1 MTKLPLAL
9 AISAL
14 LTPALVLAQ
23 NADDH
28 PHPETKE
35 LDRVQV
41 TASPL
46 RSAIDDV
53 ARPISVL
60 AGAELDARKAGTL
73 GQTLEREAGVQSSF
87 FGAGVG
93 RPIIRGQEGARV
105 QTLSG
110 GMSSADVSTVSADHA
125 VSIEPFLAD
134 QIEVLRGPAVLLYG
148 SGAIAGAVNVVD
160 GRIPSEPVGAPLK
173 GRAEARFNDNDD
185 GKTGALR
192 LDGDIAGTGL
202 SWHLDGFRRDTHDYA
217 IPGYAFHAHLIEE
230 DLAEGGSLDEFVK
243 GKVPNSALETQGA
256 GAGLSWFGERGW
268 LGASLSRYESD
279 YGIPPGA
286 HAHEEAAPADLLPA
300 AEAGDAVRIGLR
312 QNRFDVKG
320 GLRDVGAFRELNLRF
335 SNNAYTHTE
344 FEGGTVGTR
353 FDNRARET
361 RLEAVQDTWRG
372 WNGAVGV
379 QYGTRDF
386 QAEGDEAFVPAS
398 RSRDAGLFVL
408 QEREFGAFKLEL
420 GARHDR
426 VRIASEVAP
435 ERTFSANSM
444 ALGGIWKLGEA
455 WHLSLNLDR
464 AQRAPTPEELLS
476 DGPHVATGTY
486 EIGDAALDTETAR
499 NIDLGLHLHSGRFE
513 GKLSLY
519 RNRYDGY
526 IYLRGIGAE
535 IDGLPA
541 ARWSQGDAEF
551 RGWEAEA
558 TVDLVENASGLWTLR
573 TSADRVQ
580 AELDGGAKL
589 PRIAPA
595 RVGAELLWERQGW
608 SARFGGMRVSAQNDV
623 AAGEEPTAGYTL
635 VNANVTYH
643 WDQGDTGYEVFL
655 DGRNLADAEARA
667 HTSFLKEIAPLPGRA
682 LTAGF
687 RVFF

>member
-14 LTPALVLAQ
+14 LTPALSLAQ
-23 NADDH
+23 NADEH
-28 PHPETKE
+28 PHPEAKE
-35 LDRVQV
+35 IDRVQV

-60 AGAELDARKAGTL
+60 AGAELDTRKAGTL

-160 GRIPSEPVGAPLK
+160 GRIPAEPVGAALK
-173 GRAEARFNDNDD
+173 GRAEVRYGDNDN

-202 SWHLDGFRRDTHDYA
+202 SWHLDGFRRDAGDYA

-243 GKVPNSALETQGA
+243 GTVLNSALETQGA
-256 GAGLSWFGERGW
+256 GAGLSWFGDRGW

-286 HAHEEAAPADLLPA
+286 HAHEEAAPDALLPE
-300 AEAGDAVRIGLR
+300 AEASDFVRIGLR
-312 QNRFDVKG
+312 QNWFDVKG
-320 GLRDVGAFRELNLRF
+320 GLRDIGAFREINLRF
-335 SNNAYTHTE
+335 SNNNYTHTE
-344 FEGGTVGTR
+344 FEGAAVGTR

-361 RLEAVQDTWRG
+361 RIEAVQDTWRG
-372 WNGAVGV
+372 WNGAIGI

-398 RSRDAGLFVL
+398 RSRDTGLFVL
-408 QEREFGAFKLEL
+408 QEREFGPFKLEL

-435 ERTFSANSM
+435 EHTFSANSI

-486 EIGDAALDTETAR
+486 EIGDAGLDTETAR
-499 NIDLGLHLHSGRFE
+499 NVELGLHLHSGRFE

-519 RNRYDGY
+519 RNHYDGY
-526 IYLRGIGAE
+526 IYLRGTGIE

-558 TVDLVENASGLWTLR
+558 TVDLVENASGLWSLR
-573 TSADRVQ
+573 ANADRVQ
-580 AELDGGAKL
+580 AELDDGSNL

-595 RVGAELLWERQGW
+595 RIGAELLWQRQGW
-608 SARFGGMRVSAQNDV
+608 SARLGGMRINGQNDV
-623 AAGEEPTAGYTL
+623 AAGEEPTDGYTL
-635 VNANVTYH
+635 VNANLTYH
-643 WDQGDTGYEVFL
+643 WDKGDTGYEVFL
-655 DGRNLADAEARA
+655 EGRNLSDTEARA

-682 LTAGF
+682 LQAGF

>member
-1 MTKLPLAL
+1 MNRLPLAL
-9 AISAL
+9 AITTL
-14 LTPALVLAQ
+14 LAPALALAQ
-23 NADDH
+23 NADEH
-28 PHPETKE
+28 PHPEAKE

-60 AGAELDARKAGTL
+60 AGTELDARKAGTL

-160 GRIPSEPVGAPLK
+160 GRIPAEPVGAALK
-173 GRAEARFNDNDD
+173 GRAEARFGDNDK

-202 SWHLDGFRRDTHDYA
+202 SWHLDGFRRETHDYA

-256 GAGLSWFGERGW
+256 GAGLSWFGDRGW
-268 LGASLSRYESD
+268 LGAALSRYESD

-286 HAHEEAAPADLLPA
+286 HAHEEIAPDAVLPEAAVD
-300 AEAGDAVRIGLR
+300 EFVRIGLR
-312 QNRFDVKG
+312 QNRVDVKG
-320 GLRDVGAFRELNLRF
+320 GVREVGAFREINLRF
-335 SNNAYTHTE
+335 SNNTYTHTE
-344 FEGGTVGTR
+344 FEGGAVGTR

-361 RLEAVQDTWRG
+361 RIEAVQNTWRG
-372 WNGAVGV
+372 WDGAFGI

-386 QAEGDEAFVPAS
+386 RAEGDEAFVPAS
-398 RSRDAGLFVL
+398 RSRDTGLFAL
-408 QEREFGAFKLEL
+408 QERAFGPFKLEL

-426 VRIASEVAP
+426 VRIASDVAP
-435 ERTFSANSM
+435 ERSFGANSV

-499 NIDLGLHLHSGRFE
+499 NVELGLHLHSGRVD

-526 IYLRGIGAE
+526 IYLRGIGGE
-535 IDGLPA
+535 LDGLPA

-558 TVDLVENASGLWTLR
+558 TVDLVENASGLWSLR
-573 TSADRVQ
+573 ANADRVS
-580 AELDGGAKL
+580 AELDDGSNL

-595 RVGAELLWERQGW
+595 RVGAELLWQRQGW
-608 SARFGGMRVSAQNDV
+608 SARLGGMRVSAQTDV
-623 AAGEEPTAGYTL
+623 AAGEEPTAGYTSI
-635 VNANVTYH
+635 NANVTYH

-655 DGRNLADAEARA
+655 EGRNLTDAEARA
-667 HTSFLKEIAPLPGRA
+667 HTSFLKEIAPLPGRS

>member
-1 MTKLPLAL
+1 MNRLPLAL
-9 AISAL
+9 AITTL
-14 LTPALVLAQ
+14 LTPALALAQ
-23 NADDH
+23 NADEH
-28 PHPETKE
+28 PHPEAKE

-60 AGAELDARKAGTL
+60 AGTELDARKAGTL

-160 GRIPSEPVGAPLK
+160 GRIPAEPVGAALK
-173 GRAEARFNDNDD
+173 GRAAARFGDNHNR
-185 GKTGALR
+185 KTRAQR
-192 LDGDIAGTGL
+192 LDGDITGTGL
-202 SWHLDGFRRDTHDYA
+202 SWHLDGFRRDTGDYA
-217 IPGYAFHAHLIEE
+217 IPGYAFHEHLIEE
-230 DLAEGGSLDEFVK
+230 DLAAGGSLDEFVK

-256 GAGLSWFGERGW
+256 AAGLSWFGDRGW
-268 LGASLSRYESD
+268 LGAALSRYESD

-286 HAHEEAAPADLLPA
+286 HAHEAAPDALLPEAAAD
-300 AEAGDAVRIGLR
+300 EFVRIGLR

-320 GLRDVGAFRELNLRF
+320 GVREVGAFREINLRF
-335 SNNAYTHTE
+335 SNNTYTHTE
-344 FEGGTVGTR
+344 FEGGAVGTR

-361 RLEAVQDTWRG
+361 RIEAVQNTWRG
-372 WNGAVGV
+372 WDGAFGI

-386 QAEGDEAFVPAS
+386 RAEGDEAFVPAS
-398 RSRDAGLFVL
+398 RSRDTGLFAL
-408 QEREFGAFKLEL
+408 QERAFGPFKLEL

-426 VRIASEVAP
+426 VRIASDVAP
-435 ERTFSANSM
+435 ERSFGANSV

-499 NIDLGLHLHSGRFE
+499 NLELGLHLHSGRID

-526 IYLRGIGAE
+526 IYLRGIGGE
-535 IDGLPA
+535 LDGLPA

-558 TVDLVENASGLWTLR
+558 TVDLVENASGLWSLR
-573 TSADRVQ
+573 ANADRVS
-580 AELDGGAKL
+580 AELDDGSNL

-608 SARFGGMRVSAQNDV
+608 SARLGGMRVSAQTDV
-623 AAGEEPTAGYTL
+623 AAGEEPTSGYTSI
-635 VNANVTYH
+635 NANVTYH

-655 DGRNLADAEARA
+655 EGRNLTDAEARA
-667 HTSFLKEIAPLPGRA
+667 HTSFLKEIAPLPGRS

>member
-1 MTKLPLAL
+1 MNRLPLAL
-9 AISAL
+9 AIAAL
-14 LTPALVLAQ
+14 LTPALGWAQ
-23 NADDH
+23 NADEH
-28 PHPETKE
+28 PHQEAKE

-60 AGAELDARKAGTL
+60 AGAELDTRKAGTL

-160 GRIPSEPVGAPLK
+160 GRIPSEPIGAALK
-173 GRAEARFNDNDD
+173 GRAEARFNDNDN
-185 GKTGALR
+185 GRTGALR
-192 LDGDIAGTGL
+192 LDGDIAGTDL
-202 SWHLDGFRRDTHDYA
+202 SWHLDGFRRDAGDYA

-256 GAGLSWFGERGW
+256 AAGLSWFGDSAW
-268 LGASLSRYESD
+268 LGAALSRYESD

-286 HAHEEAAPADLLPA
+286 HAHDEAPDAPPMPA
-300 AEAGDAVRIGLR
+300 AEADESVRIGLR
-312 QNRFDVKG
+312 QNRFDLKG
-320 GLRDVGAFRELNLRF
+320 GVREIGAFREINLRF
-335 SNNAYTHTE
+335 SNNTYTHTE
-344 FEGGTVGTR
+344 FEGGAVGTR

-361 RLEAVQDTWRG
+361 RIEAVQNTWRG
-372 WNGAVGV
+372 WDGAIGV

-386 QAEGDEAFVPAS
+386 RAQGDEAFVPPS
-398 RSRDAGLFVL
+398 RSRDSGVFLL
-408 QEREFGAFKLEL
+408 QEREFGPFKLEF
-420 GARHDR
+420 GARHDH
-426 VRIASEVAP
+426 VRIVSDAVPALSFGAD
-435 ERTFSANSM
+435 SA
-444 ALGGIWKLGEA
+444 ALGGIWKLGDI

-486 EIGDAALDTETAR
+486 EIGDAGLGTETAR
-499 NIDLGLHLHSGRFE
+499 NIELGLHLHSGRFE

-526 IYLRGIGAE
+526 IYLRGSDDTF
-535 IDGLPA
+535 DGLPV

-558 TVDLVENASGLWTLR
+558 TIDLIENASGLWTLR
-573 TSADRVQ
+573 ANADRVD
-580 AELDGGAKL
+580 AELDDGTNL

-595 RVGAELLWERQGW
+595 RLGAELLWARQGW
-608 SARFGGMRVSAQNDV
+608 SARLGGLRVKAQNDV
-623 AAGEEPTAGYTL
+623 AAGEEATDGYTL
-635 VNANVTYH
+635 VNASLNYH
-643 WDQGDTGYEVFL
+643 WDRGDTGYEAFL
-655 DGRNLADAEARA
+655 EGRNLTDAEARA

-682 LTAGF
+682 LQAGF

>member
-1 MTKLPLAL
+1 MNKLPLAL
-9 AISAL
+9 AITAL
-14 LTPALVLAQ
+14 LTPTLSLAQ
-23 NADDH
+23 NADEH
-28 PHPETKE
+28 PHPEVKE

-60 AGAELDARKAGTL
+60 AGAELDTRKAGTL

-160 GRIPSEPVGAPLK
+160 GRIPAEPVGAALK
-173 GRAEARFNDNDD
+173 GRAEARFNDNDN
-185 GKTGALR
+185 GRTGALR

-202 SWHLDGFRRDTHDYA
+202 SWHLDGFRRDTGDYA
-217 IPGYAFHAHLIEE
+217 IPGYAFHEHLIEE
-230 DLAEGGSLDEFVK
+230 DLAAGGSLDEFVK

-256 GAGLSWFGERGW
+256 GAGLSWFGDRSW
-268 LGASLSRYESD
+268 LGAALSRYESD

-286 HAHEEAAPADLLPA
+286 HAHEEAAPDALLPQA
-300 AEAGDAVRIGLR
+300 AADEFVRIGLR

-320 GLRDVGAFRELNLRF
+320 GVREVGAFREINLRF
-335 SNNAYTHTE
+335 SNNTYTHNE
-344 FEGGTVGTR
+344 FEGGAVGTR
-353 FDNRARET
+353 FENRARET
-361 RLEAVQDTWRG
+361 RVEAVQNTWRG
-372 WNGAVGV
+372 WDGAFGI

-386 QAEGDEAFVPAS
+386 RAEGDEAFVPAS

-408 QEREFGAFKLEL
+408 QERGFGPFKLEL

-435 ERTFSANSM
+435 ERSFGANSV

-464 AQRAPTPEELLS
+464 AQRAPTPEEL
-476 DGPHVATGTY
+476 
-486 EIGDAALDTETAR
+486 
-499 NIDLGLHLHSGRFE
+499 
-513 GKLSLY
+513 
-519 RNRYDGY
+519 
-526 IYLRGIGAE
+526 
-535 IDGLPA
+535 
-541 ARWSQGDAEF
+541 
-551 RGWEAEA
+551 
-558 TVDLVENASGLWTLR
+558 
-573 TSADRVQ
+573 
-580 AELDGGAKL
+580 
-589 PRIAPA
+589 
-595 RVGAELLWERQGW
+595 
-608 SARFGGMRVSAQNDV
+608 
-623 AAGEEPTAGYTL
+623 
-635 VNANVTYH
+635 
-643 WDQGDTGYEVFL
+643 
-655 DGRNLADAEARA
+655 
-667 HTSFLKEIAPLPGRA
+667 
-682 LTAGF
+682 
-687 RVFF
+687 